1 MAFTPL
7 SKQISLGQDSPITNP
22 SVFIDF
28 TSKAW
33 TGETP
38 DSVTKQIAQNIWD
51 DLKRATGA
59 TIKRL
64 LMGVATVKPPSELDY
79 IMSQNKAGVTKVSTI
94 LHDNEPDRITFSLT
108 PYSISKEVAVLP
120 PGTPV
125 VVKGRNR
132 KGTWL
137 YIEGPDNL
145 SGYVVAQRIKLVTAG
160 SSQTS
165 SQGLSLGPIVA
176 GAAAVYLLS
185 Q

>member
-33 TGETP
+33 TGETTGR
-38 DSVTKQIAQNIWD
+38 VTKQIAQNIWD
-51 DLKRATGA
+51 DLKRSTGA
-59 TIKRL
+59 TINRIIY
-64 LMGVATVKPPSELDY
+64 GISDVKPPSELNY
-79 IMSQNKAGVTKVSTI
+79 IMGQNRAGVTKVNTI
-94 LHDNEPDRITFSLT
+94 LHDNEPDRITLSLT

-132 KGTWL
+132 KSTWL
-137 YIEGPDNL
+137 YIEAPDNL

-160 SSQTS
+160 SSQTG

-176 GAAAVYLLS
+176 GAAALYVLS